1 VILNGCAFASENKDA
16 YLLNKFLLLSEP
28 LPNTPLYFYLK
39 IHQVL
44 YQEIYSYLQSAQLNK
59 EILKNT
65 LVVIEQAGYQN
76 HKDDLQQLLAAV
88 TNRAI

>member
-1 VILNGCAFASENKDA
+1 
-16 YLLNKFLLLSEP
+16 
-28 LPNTPLYFYLK
+28 TPLYFYLK
-39 IHQVL
+39 SHQVL

-59 EILKNT
+59 EILKKT

>member
-1 VILNGCAFASENKDA
+1 
-16 YLLNKFLLLSEP
+16 YLLNKFLLMSEP

-76 HKDDLQQLLAAV
+76 HKNDLQQLLAAV

>member
-1 VILNGCAFASENKDA
+1 
-16 YLLNKFLLLSEP
+16 
-28 LPNTPLYFYLK
+28 LK

-65 LVVIEQAGYQN
+65 LIVIEQAGYQN